1 MTQSLTHNECKG
13 PRSGCVRPS
22 SGPVTGRAR
31 ARLGTPSATGDRHAS
46 WRIRRA
52 AGPLDRGVTGYAPQ
66 HDVMGLASEV
76 RLLRETIVKLRDQLD
91 NLGALLTVAGDSLRP
106 EWRKRRTERKS

>member
-1 MTQSLTHNECKG
+1 M
-13 PRSGCVRPS
+13 RPGES
-22 SGPVTGRAR
+22 DEPRAR
-31 ARLGTPSATGDRHAS
+31 
-46 WRIRRA
+46 WIE
-52 AGPLDRGVTGYAPQ
+52 GVTGYAPQ
-66 HDVMGLASEV
+66 HDVMELASEV

>member
-1 MTQSLTHNECKG
+1 M
-13 PRSGCVRPS
+13 
-22 SGPVTGRAR
+22 
-31 ARLGTPSATGDRHAS
+31 
-46 WRIRRA
+46 
-52 AGPLDRGVTGYAPQ
+52 
-66 HDVMGLASEV
+66 